1 MTVQAQYQI
10 TGTTARTIASSVER
24 AVAGGLLA
32 EGAELPSVRA
42 LAQTLGISPATVAAA
57 YRTLRA
63 RGVVVS
69 AERRGVRVASRP
81 PVAVRAAGP
90 LPPGVRDL
98 ATGNPDPA
106 LLPPLPALEP
116 ATPATPGP
124 GDPVPLT
131 LSAALLRPR
140 LYGEQVNL
148 PALVELAREGFARD
162 GVAADGVAVTSGAL
176 DGIERVLTSAV
187 RPGDRVAV
195 EDPGYT
201 GVLDLVRA
209 LGLEPVGVEIDVLG
223 PLPDALSAALADGV
237 RAVVVTPRAQNPTGA
252 AIDAARAGALTE
264 VLATAPDVL
273 LVEDDHAG
281 AVAGAPY
288 RTLSTGRAHWAVV
301 RSVSKSLGPDLRLAV
316 VAADAGTL
324 ARVEG
329 RQRLGP
335 GWVSHL
341 LQGLVARLW
350 ADPAVATALATAAA
364 TYARRRHALI
374 SALDA
379 RGVGAAT
386 GDSGLN
392 VWVPVPEEGL
402 VVRGLYQAGWAVQA
416 GEAYRLRAGPAVR
429 ITVADLAQPG
439 AEQLA
444 GDLAA
449 LLRVPTATNR
459 A

>member
-1 MTVQAQYQI
+1 MTVQGQYQI
-10 TGTTARTIASSVER
+10 VGATARAIGESVEQ

-42 LAQTLGISPATVAAA
+42 LAQTLGVSPATVAAA

-90 LPPGVRDL
+90 LPAGVRDL

-116 ATPATPGP
+116 GARAAPGAPGAPARP
-124 GDPVPLT
+124 
-131 LSAALLRPR
+131 AAPRRTR

-148 PALVELAREGFARD
+148 PALVDLAGDGFARD
-162 GVAADGVAVTSGAL
+162 GIAADGIAVTSGAL
-176 DGIERVLTSAV
+176 DGIERVLTSAL
-187 RPGDRVAV
+187 RPGDRVAL

-209 LGLEPVGVEIDVLG
+209 LGLEPVGVKVDLLG
-223 PLPDALSAALADGV
+223 PLPDTLSAALDEGV
-237 RAVVVTPRAQNPTGA
+237 RAAVLTPRAHNPTGA
-252 AIDAARAGALTE
+252 AIDTARADELTE
-264 VLATAPDVL
+264 VLAAAPDVL

-288 RTLSTGRAHWAVV
+288 RTLSAGRARWAVV

-316 VAADAGTL
+316 VAADDGTL

-341 LQGLVARLW
+341 LQDLVARLW
-350 ADPAVATALATAAA
+350 GDPSVATALTAAA
-364 TYARRRHALI
+364 ETYARRRQALTA
-374 SALDA
+374 ALAA
-379 RGVGAAT
+379 RAVGTAT

-429 ITVADLAQPG
+429 ITTADLEPPD
-439 AEQLA
+439 AEGLA
-444 GDLAA
+444 DDLAA
-449 LLRVPTATNR
+449 LLRVPAATNR